1 MTAQT
6 KKSQFLLLFH
16 HSIEGPDP
24 TPEEM
29 EKIMGRW
36 MDWMKGMGAKGQMA
50 GTNRL
55 QESGRVLRGPKGASL
70 TDGPYVESKEVV
82 GGYILI
88 NADDYAQ
95 AVQIA
100 KGCPG
105 LDRECA
111 VEVRQVEPLPEM

>member
-1 MTAQT
+1 
-6 KKSQFLLLFH
+6 
-16 HSIEGPDP
+16 
-24 TPEEM
+24 
-29 EKIMGRW
+29 MGRW